1 MEATELT
8 SIPEGEG
15 HSITNTH
22 EFNTQYG
29 VTHIWEQPFVY
40 FASFPTVALLVQLPL
55 CIVNSLQ
62 LSL

>member
-1 MEATELT
+1 MEATDLT
-8 SIPEGEG
+8 NIPQGEG
-15 HSITNTH
+15 HSISNTH
-22 EFNTQYG
+22 EFNTQSG

-40 FASFPTVALLVQLPL
+40 FASFPTVAMLVQFQL